1 MKNLTKC
8 RNAEFAR
15 RCIEIFERDYRNG
28 CVRPLDEVLLEALA
42 MQPHSHY
49 LSYDTASRKL
59 HAIERYGI
67 DSLVSTD
74 ITKALYAELGEQVAR
89 VMRTRRKLGFDRA
102 LSFVINF
109 CRPSR
114 FYMSLDTARRI
125 ITPYLSYSICRLRG

>member
-1 MKNLTKC
+1 MKNLTKN

-15 RCIEIFERDYRNG
+15 RCIEIFEKDYRNG
-28 CVRPLDEVLLEALA
+28 CVRPLDEVLAIALA

-59 HAIERYGI
+59 HAIERHGI
-67 DSLVSTD
+67 DALVTGEN
-74 ITKALYAELGEQVAR
+74 TRALYTELSEQVAN
-89 VMRTRRKLGFDRA
+89 VMRTRSQLGFDEA
-102 LSFVINF
+102 LSFVLNF

-125 ITPYLSYSICRLRG
+125 IMPYLSYSICRLRG